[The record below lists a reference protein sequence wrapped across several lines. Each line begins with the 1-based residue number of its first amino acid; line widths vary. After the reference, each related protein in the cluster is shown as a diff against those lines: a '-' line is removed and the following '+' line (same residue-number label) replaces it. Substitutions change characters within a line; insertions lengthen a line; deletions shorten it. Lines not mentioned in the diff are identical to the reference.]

1 MFYNSMNFEKENI
14 RAILHRY
21 RRQTIVDPLCRR
33 SAVLIPILSVDGV
46 PSLLFTKRTETVDHH
61 KGQISF
67 PGGAEDNHDD
77 SPEATALREARE
89 EIGLPEETVDVLGLL
104 HDLQTPT
111 DFIITPV
118 VGWIEENVS
127 LKVNDEEVSELFTVP
142 LAHFADLSRRTSRM
156 LERNGMPVEVFY
168 YDVWREPVWGA
179 TANCLK
185 QLMDL
190 IEGEN

>member
-1 MFYNSMNFEKENI
+1 MKFEKENI
-14 RAILHRY
+14 RSLLNRHQRKKIA
-21 RRQTIVDPLCRR
+21 DPLCRR

-46 PSLLFTKRTETVDHH
+46 PSFLFTKRTETVDHH

-67 PGGAEDNHDD
+67 PGGAEDDRDD

-89 EIGLPEETVDVLGLL
+89 EIGLPEEMVDVLGLL

-111 DFIITPV
+111 GFIITPV
-118 VGWIEENVS
+118 VGWIEGNVS
-127 LKVNDEEVSELFTVP
+127 LQVNVEEVSELFTVP

-156 LERNGMPVEVFY
+156 LERNGISIEVFY